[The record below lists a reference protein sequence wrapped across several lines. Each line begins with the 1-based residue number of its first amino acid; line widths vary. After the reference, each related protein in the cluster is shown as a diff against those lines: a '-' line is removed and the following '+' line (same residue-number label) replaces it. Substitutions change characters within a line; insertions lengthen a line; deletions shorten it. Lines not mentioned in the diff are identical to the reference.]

1 MDLDAARQGIQ
12 SFRITRYQPGK
23 SGSAELVKG
32 FTEYLADDYSILAYK
47 LVSVKGGYNY
57 DVTWFYK

>member
-1 MDLDAARQGIQ
+1 MPRGKDYK

-23 SGSAELVKG
+23 SGAAEAVKG
-32 FTEYLADDYSILAYK
+32 FTEYLADDYSIIAYK

>member
-1 MDLDAARQGIQ
+1 MDIDAARQGLQ
-12 SFRITRYQPGK
+12 ELSHYSLSARK
-23 SGSAELVKG
+23 SGSAEAVKG
-32 FTEYLADDYSILAYK
+32 FTEYLADDYSIIAYK